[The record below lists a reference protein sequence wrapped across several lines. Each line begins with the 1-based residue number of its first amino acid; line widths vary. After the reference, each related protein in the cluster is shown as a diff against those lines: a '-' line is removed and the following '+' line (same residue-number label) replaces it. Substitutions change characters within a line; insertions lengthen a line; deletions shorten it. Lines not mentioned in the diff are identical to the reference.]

1 MTALP
6 REWAERIPRIRARL
20 VERIEAR
27 MRADEA
33 RADRLRASARSI
45 AAALALDHDV
55 ERVWLFGSLAGGT
68 VHEHSDL
75 DLLVEGL
82 AIDRLAS
89 ALGAAQAIAPEVDLV
104 RLEDAPPALVALARD
119 YGEVLFDRG

>member
-6 REWAERIPRIRARL
+6 REWIERIPRIRARL
-20 VERIEAR
+20 VERMQAR
-27 MRADEA
+27 MSADEG
-33 RADRLRASARSI
+33 RADRLRAGARTI
-45 AAALALDHDV
+45 ADMLARDHGV
-55 ERVWLFGSLAGGT
+55 QRVWLFGSLAGGT

-82 AIDRLAS
+82 AVER
-89 ALGAAQAIAPEVDLV
+89 LGAALEAAQAVAPEVDLV
-104 RLEDAPPALVALARD
+104 RLEDAPPALVALART